1 LSDHLPLRAVSKY
14 SCMTLMLDNA
24 LLRRLVTVTSVYV
37 GFVFVTALLPLILV
51 ASLLVDLIRRVIA
64 AKPFMATR
72 MLVFGWLYLFGEV
85 WGLFILGVT
94 APLPRARAIE
104 ATYRLQCRWAAWNF
118 RAVRLIFGL
127 RIVADGQENVAPGP
141 VILLSRHASLIDTL
155 LPSWF
160 VTREIGMTVRYVL
173 KKELLLDP
181 ALDVAG
187 NRLPNHFVD
196 RGAVD
201 NERDLDAIR
210 ELGSDL
216 SEDEAVLIYP
226 EGTRFSEQ
234 KRDRYL
240 NRFAHR
246 TGRVAEI
253 ASSLRS
259 VLPPRPGGTL
269 ALLEGSTADVVLL
282 AHRGLEGFARVKD
295 MWKGGI
301 VGSRIDVIFRR
312 IARAE
317 IPEGRTDRVT
327 WLFETWRD
335 VDVWVTGEEPVAG
348 LA

>member
-1 LSDHLPLRAVSKY
+1 
-14 SCMTLMLDNA
+14 MTLMLDNA
-24 LLRRLVTVTSVYV
+24 LLRRLVTVTSVYL
-37 GFVFVTALLPLILV
+37 GFALVTALLPLILTL
-51 ASLLVDLIRRVIA
+51 SLLVDLARRLVTD
-64 AKPFMATR
+64 KPFMATR
-72 MLVFGWLYLFGEV
+72 MLIFGWLYLLGEV
-85 WGLFILGVT
+85 WGLFVLGVT
-94 APLPRARAIE
+94 SLLPRAKAVK
-104 ATYRLQCRWAAWNF
+104 ATYRLQARWAAWNF
-118 RAVRLIFGL
+118 RAVRFIFGL
-127 RIVADGQENVAPGP
+127 DFIADGQESVAPGP

-160 VTREIGMTVRYVL
+160 VTRQLGITVRYVL

-187 NRLPNHFVD
+187 NRLTNHFVD

-201 NERDLDAIR
+201 NERDLEAIR
-210 ELGSDL
+210 ELGSNL
-216 SEDEAVLIYP
+216 SQDEAVLIYP

-240 NRFAHR
+240 KRFTQR
-246 TGRVAEI
+246 RGRVAEI
-253 ASSLRS
+253 ASTLRG

-269 ALLEGSTADVVLL
+269 ALLEASTADVVVL

-301 VGSRIDVIFRR
+301 VGSRIDVVFRR
-312 IARAE
+312 IARGE
-317 IPEGRTDRVT
+317 IPEGRTDRVA

-335 VDVWVTGEEPVAG
+335 VDTWVTGEEPVVG

>member
-1 LSDHLPLRAVSKY
+1 
-14 SCMTLMLDNA
+14 MTLMLDNA
-24 LLRRLVTVTSVYV
+24 LLRRLVTVTSVYA
-37 GFVFVTALLPLILV
+37 GFVLITALLPLILTV
-51 ASLLVDLIRRVIA
+51 FLLVDLTRRFVA
-64 AKPFMATR
+64 GKPFMATR
-72 MLVFGWLYLFGEV
+72 MLLFGWLYLLGEV
-85 WGLFILGVT
+85 WGLFILGIT
-94 APLPRARAIE
+94 SPLPRARAVE
-104 ATYRLQCRWAAWNF
+104 ATYRLQNRWAAWNL
-118 RAVRLIFGL
+118 RAVRFIFGL
-127 RIVADGQENVAPGP
+127 DFIADGLQSVAPGP
-141 VILLSRHASLIDTL
+141 VILLARHASLIDTL

-160 VTREIGMTVRYVL
+160 VTREAGLTVRYVL

-196 RGAVD
+196 RGAID

-210 ELGSDL
+210 ELGSNL
-216 SEDEAVLIYP
+216 SRDESVLIYP
-226 EGTRFSEQ
+226 EGTRFSVQ

-240 NRFAHR
+240 KRFAHR
-246 TGRVAEI
+246 KGRIAEI
-253 ASSLRS
+253 ASTLRS

-269 ALLEGSTADVVLL
+269 ALLEGSTADVVVL

-317 IPEGRTDRVT
+317 IPEGRADRVA

-335 VDVWVTGEEPVAG
+335 IDAWVTGEGPVPG
-348 LA
+348 LTQRFADGH